1 MIIWGRMGTSSLS
14 CATRAISGA
23 VLAWTLGGVAGCSD
37 RPTTP
42 PASTSIATS
51 ASAPADPE
59 ASADASASAALASA
73 SAPAAP
79 LGPPRAIDMHVDTPW
94 QVRFK
99 GKPIDVPGTGQAAID
114 AIQKGKYG
122 GIVYPIYI
130 ADHLHDNKPTIKD
143 ADLIFDTID
152 RIVEKHSNVLWP
164 HTKGPT
170 PADKITAYV
179 SIEGAGAFAA
189 DIKQIDRFIARGVIF
204 VGPVHWHDD
213 DLATAATGEDGK
225 KRGLSKLG
233 KQFCERVYAAGGI
246 VDVSHMSDK
255 SFADLVPIAEKYG
268 APIVATHSNARAI
281 ADHVRNLTDDQLRT
295 IKKTGGVAGLNFY
308 DKYVRVKG
316 TASVDDLV
324 AHAKHM
330 IEVAGVESI
339 GIGTDFDGGTPP
351 PDLPDAGHMQELA
364 EALKKAGVSEAD
376 VHKIFGEN
384 TKRVIAWS
392 DRKKA
397 SLASDAAKDAA
408 GAR

>member
-1 MIIWGRMGTSSLS
+1 MIFLGRFARSCCLLLSLAS
-14 CATRAISGA
+14 
-23 VLAWTLGGVAGCSD
+23 VAGCSD

-42 PASTSIATS
+42 PASSTATVVVPSSVTSEAAPS
-51 ASAPADPE
+51 ASTP
-59 ASADASASAALASA
+59 ASASVALAPS
-73 SAPAAP
+73 
-79 LGPPRAIDMHVDTPW
+79 GPPRAIDMHVDTPW

-99 GKPIDVPGTGQAAID
+99 GKSIDVPGTGQAAID

-130 ADHLHDNKPTIKD
+130 ADHLHDNNPTIKD

-152 RIVEKHSNVLWP
+152 KIVAKHSDVLWP

-170 PADKITAYV
+170 PDGKITAYV
-179 SIEGAGAFAA
+179 SIEGAGAFSA

-213 DLATAATGEDGK
+213 ALATAATGDDGQ

-255 SFADLVPIAEKYG
+255 SFDDLIPIAEKYG

-281 ADHVRNLTDDQLRT
+281 ADHVRNLTDAQLRI

-330 IEVAGVESI
+330 IDIAGVESI

-392 DRKKA
+392 DKKKA
-397 SLASDAAKDAA
+397 SLAAGDGAKDGA

>member
-1 MIIWGRMGTSSLS
+1 VSSTI
-14 CATRAISGA
+14 ARA
-23 VLAWTLGGVAGCSD
+23 
-37 RPTTP
+37 
-42 PASTSIATS
+42 S
-51 ASAPADPE
+51 ASPA
-59 ASADASASAALASA
+59 ASESAAIADSSAALASA
-73 SAPAAP
+73 SAPALP
-79 LGPPRAIDMHVDTPW
+79 SGPPRAIDMHVDTPW

-99 GKPIDVPGTGQAAID
+99 GKSIDVPGTGQAAID

-130 ADHLHDNKPTIKD
+130 ADHLNDNHPTIKD
-143 ADLIFDTID
+143 ADLIFGTID
-152 RIVEKHSNVLWP
+152 KIVEKHSAVLWP

-170 PADKITAYV
+170 PDDKITAYV
-179 SIEGAGAFAA
+179 SIEGAGAFSA
-189 DIKQIDRFIARGVIF
+189 DIKQIDRFIARGVVF

-213 DLATAATGEDGK
+213 DLATAATGKDGK

-255 SFADLVPIAEKYG
+255 SFDDLVPIAEKYG
-268 APIVATHSNARAI
+268 APIVATHSNTRAI
-281 ADHVRNLTDDQLRT
+281 ADHVRNLTDEQLRI

-308 DKYVRVKG
+308 DKYVRVTG
-316 TASVDDLV
+316 TAGVDDLV

-330 IEVAGVESI
+330 IEVAGIDSI

-364 EALKKAGVSEAD
+364 AALRKAGISEAD

-392 DRKKA
+392 DAKRA
-397 SLASDAAKDAA
+397 SLAANAGAKDGAA
-408 GAR
+408 AR

>member
-1 MIIWGRMGTSSLS
+1 M
-14 CATRAISGA
+14 RAAIGV
-23 VLAWTLGGVAGCSD
+23 VLALVLPALSACGD
-37 RPTTP
+37 RRTTP
-42 PASTSIATS
+42 ATGSAVASNAATADVEPRAALS
-51 ASAPADPE
+51 ASAVASVSARPAPT
-59 ASADASASAALASA
+59 
-73 SAPAAP
+73 
-79 LGPPRAIDMHVDTPW
+79 GPPRAIDMHVDTPW

-99 GKPIDVPGTGQAAID
+99 DKSIDVPGTGQAAID
-114 AIQKGKYG
+114 ALQKGKYG

-143 ADLIFDTID
+143 ADLIFDTVDSIM
-152 RIVEKHSNVLWP
+152 KQHSSVLWP
-164 HTKGPT
+164 HTKGP
-170 PADKITAYV
+170 PPDDKMITAYV
-179 SIEGAGAFAA
+179 SIEGAGPFAA
-189 DIKQIDRFIARGVIF
+189 DITQIDRFIARGVIF

-213 DLATAATGEDGK
+213 LLATAATGKDGK

-255 SFADLVPIAEKYG
+255 SFDDLVPIAEKYG

-281 ADHVRNLTDDQLRT
+281 ADHVRNLTDDQLRV

-316 TASVDDLV
+316 IASVDDLV

-330 IEVAGVESI
+330 IEIAGVDHI
-339 GIGTDFDGGTPP
+339 GIGTDFDGGTMP

-364 EALKKAGVSEAD
+364 AALKKAGVAEGD
-376 VHKIFGEN
+376 VHKIFSEN

-392 DRKKA
+392 DEKKL
-397 SLASDAAKDAA
+397 SSKQMREKDGAA
-408 GAR
+408 AR

>member
-1 MIIWGRMGTSSLS
+1 MFFLGRLARSCLFLVALPVLLS
-14 CATRAISGA
+14 
-23 VLAWTLGGVAGCSD
+23 CSD

-42 PASTSIATS
+42 PASSTAVVVPSAVASEPASS
-51 ASAPADPE
+51 ASAPV
-59 ASADASASAALASA
+59 ASASVKP
-73 SAPAAP
+73 APS
-79 LGPPRAIDMHVDTPW
+79 GPPRAIDMHVDTPW

-99 GKPIDVPGTGQAAID
+99 GKSIDVPGTGQAAID

-130 ADHLHDNKPTIKD
+130 ADHLHDNNPTIKD

-152 RIVEKHSNVLWP
+152 KIVAKHADVLWP

-170 PADKITAYV
+170 PDDKITAYV
-179 SIEGAGAFAA
+179 SIEGAGAFSA

-213 DLATAATGEDGK
+213 ALATAATGDDGK

-246 VDVSHMSDK
+246 VDVSHMSDR
-255 SFADLVPIAEKYG
+255 SFDDLVPIAEKYG

-281 ADHVRNLTDDQLRT
+281 ADHVRNLTDDQLRI

-330 IEVAGVESI
+330 IEIAGVESI
-339 GIGTDFDGGTPP
+339 GIGTDYDGGTPP

-364 EALKKAGVSEAD
+364 TALQKAGVSEAD

-392 DRKKA
+392 DKKKA
-397 SLASDAAKDAA
+397 SLPASGGAKDGAA
-408 GAR
+408 AR